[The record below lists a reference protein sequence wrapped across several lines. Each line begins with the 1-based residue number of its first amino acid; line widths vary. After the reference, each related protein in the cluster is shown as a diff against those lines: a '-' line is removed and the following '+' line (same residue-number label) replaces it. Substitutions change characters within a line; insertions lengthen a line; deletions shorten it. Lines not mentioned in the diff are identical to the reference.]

1 MTEEEQLLQKRFLDL
16 SRQADYKGI
25 VLFSDFLG
33 LNEQNI
39 FRQTEGM
46 LTSGFQMSG
55 GYEYAERQMVA
66 FCPDALYYEWEYPFS
81 CLKIE
86 PAYPKFSDK
95 LGHRDILGA
104 VMNLGIERGKIGD
117 ILLKNNTAYLFC
129 ADSVKP
135 YVTEQLEKVKH
146 TVVKVTET
154 DVLDN
159 PDIQPEFEHLSG
171 IITSNRLDA
180 FLACICKLSRSAAS
194 SMITGGKVCINGR
207 HWDLDDHGHH
217 TGQRRK
223 QRRVHQLSRF
233 FSNHLALRS
242 FCPVHRK
249 NVLAFFRCLYF
260 NLIWSDEKVQFR
272 SFLSGQIGGRPCSHM
287 IWTGGGPSPA
297 MTTSAAAS
305 GMTSSAAA

>member
-159 PDIQPEFEHLSG
+159 PDIQP
-171 IITSNRLDA
+171 
-180 FLACICKLSRSAAS
+180 
-194 SMITGGKVCINGR
+194 
-207 HWDLDDHGHH
+207 
-217 TGQRRK
+217 
-223 QRRVHQLSRF
+223 
-233 FSNHLALRS
+233 
-242 FCPVHRK
+242 
-249 NVLAFFRCLYF
+249 
-260 NLIWSDEKVQFR
+260 
-272 SFLSGQIGGRPCSHM
+272 
-287 IWTGGGPSPA
+287 
-297 MTTSAAAS
+297 
-305 GMTSSAAA
+305 

>member
-117 ILLKNNTAYLFC
+117 ILLKDNTAYLFC

-194 SMITGGKVCINGR
+194 SMITSGKVCINGR
-207 HWDLDDHGHH
+207 ETLHNTYVCKPGDILSVRSYGKFIFDAVSGE
-217 TGQRRK
+217 TKKGRMKVEYRK
-223 QRRVHQLSRF
+223 Y
-233 FSNHLALRS
+233 
-242 FCPVHRK
+242 K
-249 NVLAFFRCLYF
+249 
-260 NLIWSDEKVQFR
+260 
-272 SFLSGQIGGRPCSHM
+272 
-287 IWTGGGPSPA
+287 
-297 MTTSAAAS
+297 
-305 GMTSSAAA
+305 